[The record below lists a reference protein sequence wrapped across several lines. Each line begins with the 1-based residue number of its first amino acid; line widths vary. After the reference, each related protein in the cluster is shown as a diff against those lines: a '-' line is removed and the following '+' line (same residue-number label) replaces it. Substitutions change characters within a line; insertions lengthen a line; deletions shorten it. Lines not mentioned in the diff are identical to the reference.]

1 MPLILAL
8 VSSLMWGI
16 ADFVGG
22 LASKKTPAMVVV
34 GFAQLVGLIIMVGI
48 GLLGGFHWNAAA
60 VPWAIASGMSGFIG
74 LNFFYMALAR
84 GRMGIVSPIASL
96 GALVPLSA
104 GLISGDT
111 PSNIQLIGVI
121 FAIVGIVLASGPELS
136 GGADF
141 RPVLFAVGAAFGF
154 GICLWTIAQGSSHS
168 VVTTM
173 TLMRLTSVAIA
184 ALSLTATRT
193 VFDVRSIDWRLVLV
207 AGAFDVLANVTF
219 GLATT
224 GDLLSLVS
232 VLGSLYPVATVLLAW
247 AILKERLQPIQ
258 YVGVAAAL
266 AGVAA
271 IAGG

>member
-1 MPLILAL
+1 MPLLLAL
-8 VSSLMWGI
+8 ASSLMWGI

-22 LASKKTPAMVVV
+22 LASKRTPAMVVV
-34 GFAQLVGLIIMVGI
+34 GISQFVGLVIIAAIGI
-48 GLLGGFHWNAAA
+48 VGGFNWNPSA
-60 VPWAIASGMSGFIG
+60 VSWAIASGVSGFIG
-74 LNFFYMALAR
+74 LNFFYRALAT

-96 GALVPLSA
+96 GALVPLTA
-104 GLISGDT
+104 GLLAGDQ
-111 PSNIQLIGVI
+111 PSSLQLIGVVC
-121 FAIVGIVLASGPELS
+121 AIVGIVLASGPELT

-141 RPVLFAVGAAFGF
+141 KPVLFAVGAACGFGF
-154 GICLWTIAQGSSHS
+154 CLWTISVGSSYS
-168 VVTTM
+168 VITTM
-173 TLMRLTSVAIA
+173 TLMRVVSVLIAIV
-184 ALSLTATRT
+184 SLTIARTRIDART
-193 VFDVRSIDWRLVLV
+193 LDWRLIVT

-247 AILKERLQPIQ
+247 AILKERLQFVQ